1 MKDKKHLMPVLLCT
15 LLVGGMSGCGTAA
28 ALPNANAAQMDGFL
42 PRVSNEASS
51 VLAAYAEDGGDAKV
65 DGNAYA
71 EQFKTYEQ
79 FGMVY
84 DTGKNELYYNGKV
97 VRWFEDYYTIADG
110 TQAGRDFFNEDGV
123 VDVYAVRDLNSFVR
137 SDDGSFDPSGT
148 LVGVKE
154 FSEEE
159 FAARDIEAIKNPPP
173 IVAIVGEPPSEKELE
188 DMAKEYEAFGVTYDV
203 ENDQWYFNGE
213 KIRYFQDVL
222 TSNGES
228 LTGGKFHGEIRN
240 SWNESGSIDIYT
252 VRDFSN
258 QNTSGN
264 GTLTGIEKF
273 SQAEFDEHTQR
284 EAQSSSGFCT
294 VTQD

>member
-1 MKDKKHLMPVLLCT
+1 MKNKKHLMLGLLCT

-28 ALPNANAAQMDGFL
+28 VLPNADAAQMG
-42 PRVSNEASS
+42 ASS
-51 VLAAYAEDGGDAKV
+51 SQASNGSSPALTVYAENGGDAKV
-65 DGNAYA
+65 DGNAYE

-84 DTGKNELYYNGKV
+84 DAGKNELYYNGKV

-123 VDVYAVRDLNSFVR
+123 VDVYAVRNLNSFVR

-148 LVGVKE
+148 LVGLKE

-159 FAARDIEAIKNPPP
+159 FAARNIEAIKNPPP
-173 IVAIVGEPPSEKELE
+173 IVAIVGDPPSAKDLE
-188 DMAKEYEAFGVTYDV
+188 DMVKEYEAFGVTYDV

-213 KIRYFQDVL
+213 KVRYFQDVL

-240 SWNESGSIDIYT
+240 SWNESGSIDVYT

-273 SQAEFDEHTQR
+273 SQAEFDEHTKR
-284 EAQSSSGFCT
+284 EARSSSGFCT

>member
-1 MKDKKHLMPVLLCT
+1 MKNKKYLMLVLVGT
-15 LLVGGMSGCGTAA
+15 LLVGSMSGCGAA
-28 ALPNANAAQMDGFL
+28 AVLPNGNAAQIGGSL
-42 PRVSNEASS
+42 PQTSNEAAS
-51 VLAAYAEDGGDAKV
+51 VLAAYAGNGGDDKAE
-65 DGNAYA
+65 GNAYE
-71 EQFKTYEQ
+71 EQFKAYEQ

-84 DTGKNELYYNGKV
+84 DAEKKELYYNGKV

-123 VDVYAVRDLNSFVR
+123 VDIYAVRDLNSFVR

-148 LVGVKE
+148 LVDVKE

-159 FAARDIEAIKNPPP
+159 FAARDIAAIKNPPP
-173 IVAIVGEPPSEKELE
+173 IVATAGDPVSAKELE

-203 ENDQWYFNGE
+203 EKNQWYFNGE
-213 KIRYFQDVL
+213 KVRYFQDVL

-240 SWNESGSIDIYT
+240 SWNESGSIDVYT
-252 VRDFSN
+252 VRDFSI
-258 QNTSGN
+258 QKAAGN
-264 GTLTGIEKF
+264 GTLTGVEKF
-273 SQAEFDEHTQR
+273 SQAEFDEHTKR
-284 EAQSSSGFCT
+284 ETQSGSGFCT

>member
-1 MKDKKHLMPVLLCT
+1 MKNKKHLMLVLLSALIVTACT
-15 LLVGGMSGCGTAA
+15 GCSAGV
-28 ALPNANAAQMDGFL
+28 ALPNRNTAQMGESS
-42 PRVSNEASS
+42 PQVSNGSSS
-51 VLAAYAEDGGDAKV
+51 VLTAYAEDGGDAKA

-71 EQFKTYEQ
+71 EQFKTYEK

-84 DTGKNELYYNGKV
+84 DAEKDELYYNGKA

-123 VDVYAVRDLNSFVR
+123 VDVYAVRNLSSFVR

-173 IVAIVGEPPSEKELE
+173 MVAIAGDPPSAKELE

-213 KIRYFQDVL
+213 KVRYFQDVL

-240 SWNESGSIDIYT
+240 SWNESGLIDVYT

-258 QNTSGN
+258 QNNSGN
-264 GTLTGIEKF
+264 GTLIGVEKF

-284 EAQSSSGFCT
+284 EAQSSSGTC
-294 VTQD
+294 VVMQE